1 MLATRRFLIPSV
13 LKLGQRCLFTSGH
26 VQDTMSMEDKRRQSP
41 IDIRNSTPHDIYP
54 KLQVS
59 FTSAENDRLI
69 AKNTG
74 STVHVDCVDK
84 VMGRLTGGPVY
95 GDNYS
100 LEQFHFHWGDSKG
113 HGSEHTL
120 DGVKYEAELHLVF
133 KNENYPTVGEAV
145 ENPDGLAVLGVLLKE
160 IDENPDGKDESNEG
174 VLPELFDNLPRIEEE
189 GDLTV
194 IPESIDLFKALPE
207 SKSYYTYLG
216 SLTTPGYDECVTWIL
231 FDNPVEI
238 NSRDMAK
245 LRDLKT
251 KDGCSIVNNYR
262 AVQSLCGRGIRYVGN
277 RKTQTKPKC

>member
-1 MLATRRFLIPSV
+1 MVAFVTHYFGLKPPVAVPVRHYWPIPPDDHV
-13 LKLGQRCLFTSGH
+13 L
-26 VQDTMSMEDKRRQSP
+26 TMEERKRQSP

-59 FTSAENDRLI
+59 FTSAENERLI

-84 VMGRLTGGPVY
+84 VRGRLTGGPVY
-95 GDNYS
+95 SDNYS

-120 DGVKYEAELHLVF
+120 DGQKYEAELHLVF
-133 KNENYPTVGEAV
+133 KNEAYSTVGEAV
-145 ENPDGLAVLGVLLKE
+145 ENSDGLAVLGVLIQE
-160 IDENPDGKDESNEG
+160 RDDTSDDVKDEDG
-174 VLPELFDNLPRIEEE
+174 VLPELFNNLSQIEEE
-189 GDLTV
+189 GDLTA
-194 IPESIDLFKALPE
+194 IPDLDLANALPDT
-207 SKSYYTYLG
+207 KSYYTYLG
-216 SLTTPGYDECVTWIL
+216 SLTTPGYNECVTWVL

-262 AVQSLCGRGIRYVGN
+262 AVQSLHGRGIRYVDCNKGKV
-277 RKTQTKPKC
+277 RH